1 MSRFLIV
8 FGMAFMLLAPVARAG
23 QDVVNTRH
31 NLSVSGPGTIKSATI
46 TQVCVFCHTPHN
58 ALPDAQLWNHLPTA
72 ETNYIMYDSSTL
84 KTAVLPADQ
93 PTGKSRLCLACHD
106 GTIALGALQ
115 NPPDG
120 VTNDLAATLMTG
132 RGDLTTDLSNDH
144 PISFAY
150 DAALFGTTG
159 AELHDP
165 SGLAAAGLP
174 LEGDQLQC
182 TTCHDPHEKDLA
194 PFLRLTT
201 ADGTLCTTCH
211 DKTGW
216 AGSTH
221 QNSTAAVAAADLDNR
236 RPEWVQPTVAG
247 NACLSCHAP
256 HNAVNPERLIAKDGE
271 NTCYGCHDGT
281 PASDIQGEFAKT
293 GGIHPVADPLY
304 AGLHDATKVEDA
316 AGMPL
321 HVECMDCHNPHTVTP
336 GALPMVSFNPNDPT
350 NNAIHTAPPAANS
363 LIQGVTGLDINGAPT
378 ASVTYQYEL
387 CFKCHGRIGQDTCG
401 TDRCGAPQTHGMI
414 RQDMINGPPDLGGT
428 PVDRS
433 IRDRVVPGGGVVS
446 WHPLYS
452 NNGANNAEVP
462 SLRTDIPAKINA
474 TDAIIYCTDC
484 HNSDAS
490 AAAGGTGPDG
500 PHGSSTPT
508 TLEGMLALG
517 YVLDINSSASDTA
530 SFALC
535 YKCHDELTIKST
547 ASFSKHDAH
556 LGNRQGSCVKCHD
569 PHGSFA
575 YPRLLNFLWW
585 SDGQIV
591 IDCIRGK
598 GGGTQ
603 PCDTSDGFSEP
614 GWVDGPGMTGL
625 CYLSCHGTGHAGKT
639 Y

>member
-8 FGMAFMLLAPVARAG
+8 FGMAFMLLAPVARAV

-72 ETNYIMYDSSTL
+72 VATYTPYSSTTL
-84 KTAVLPADQ
+84 TSVPGQ

-106 GTIALGALQ
+106 GTVALGALQ
-115 NPPDG
+115 NPPTG
-120 VTNDLAATLMTG
+120 VTNDLASSMLTG
-132 RGDLTTDLSNDH
+132 RADLTTDLSNDH

-150 DAALFGTTG
+150 DAALFGAAG

-221 QNSTAAVAAADLDNR
+221 ATSTAAVAATDLDNR
-236 RPEWVQPTVAG
+236 RPAWVQPTVAG
-247 NACLSCHAP
+247 NACLSCHTP
-256 HNAVNPERLIAKDGE
+256 HNAVNSERLIAKDGE

-281 PASDIQGEFAKT
+281 PASDMQGEFAKT
-293 GGIHPVADPLY
+293 GGIHPVADSLY

-316 AGMPL
+316 ATMPL

-336 GALPMVSFNPNDPT
+336 GALPMVSFNPADPL
-350 NNAIHTAPPAANS
+350 NSAIHTAPPAANS
-363 LIQGVTGLDINGAPT
+363 LIQGVTGIDLNGIAT
-378 ASVTYQYEL
+378 TSVTNQYEL
-387 CFKCHGRIGQDTCG
+387 CFKCHGRPGQNTCG
-401 TDRCGAPQTHGMI
+401 TGRCGAPKVHGMI
-414 RQDMINGPPDLGGT
+414 RQDMISGPPDLGGT
-428 PVDRS
+428 TVNRS
-433 IRDRVVPGGGVVS
+433 IRDRVNSATPGLLS
-446 WHPLYS
+446 WHPIES
-452 NNGANNAEVP
+452 NNPANNAEVP
-462 SLRTDIPAKINA
+462 SLRTDIPLN
-474 TDAIIYCTDC
+474 TTSSLIYCTDC
-484 HNSDAS
+484 HNSDVS
-490 AAAGGTGPDG
+490 AAAGGPGPNG
-500 PHGSSTPT
+500 PHGSTTPT
-508 TLEGMLALG
+508 TLEGMFPLG
-517 YVLDINSSASDTA
+517 YVLDINSAASDTA
-530 SFALC
+530 SYALC

-547 ASFSKHDAH
+547 ASFNKHDAH

-598 GGGTQ
+598 GGGAQ

-614 GWVDGPGMTGL
+614 GWVDGPGMTGT